1 MNLTQIP
8 SDLPVPID
16 DGAAAHLTGALLPNV
31 TLISTDGNLLN
42 LAKLNGWCVIYIYP
56 MTGRP
61 DTDLPDNWDAI
72 PGARG
77 CTPQSC
83 SFRDHY
89 ADLQKLNAAVY
100 GLSVQGTDYQREAQQ
115 RLHLPFSLL
124 SDENLQLKAALQ
136 LPTLCVAGMELYRRL
151 TLIAENRQ
159 IKKVFYPVF
168 PPDQNADEVL
178 AWLRKNLPMMSG

>member
-1 MNLTQIP
+1 MKLAQLPT
-8 SDLPVPID
+8 DLPAPID
-16 DGAAAHLTGALLPNV
+16 DGAADHLTGALLPD
-31 TLISTDGNLLN
+31 LALASTDGRLVN
-42 LAKLNGWCVIYIYP
+42 LAQLTGFSVIYIYP

-89 ADLQKLNAAVY
+89 ADLQELNTAVY
-100 GLSVQGTDYQREAQQ
+100 GLSVQSTPYQREVQQ
-115 RLHLPFSLL
+115 RLHLPFQLL
-124 SDENLQLKAALQ
+124 SDENLQLKATLQ
-136 LPTLCVAGMELYRRL
+136 LPILSVAGMQLYRRL

-159 IKKVFYPVF
+159 IRKVFYPVF
-168 PPDQNADEVL
+168 PPDRNADEVL
-178 AWLRKNLPMMSG
+178 VWLRENVR